1 MATKKSK
8 KDNPEAGE
16 ELEENVVAAETVVED
31 KATFEAGQ
39 FTYKGKQYAVA
50 PGIPTFKISGKV
62 YTTEE
67 LPAKLKL
74 VAQLIDLGFAG
85 LVEVK

>member
-16 ELEENVVAAETVVED
+16 ELEE

-50 PGIPTFKISGKV
+50 PGIPTFKLNGKV